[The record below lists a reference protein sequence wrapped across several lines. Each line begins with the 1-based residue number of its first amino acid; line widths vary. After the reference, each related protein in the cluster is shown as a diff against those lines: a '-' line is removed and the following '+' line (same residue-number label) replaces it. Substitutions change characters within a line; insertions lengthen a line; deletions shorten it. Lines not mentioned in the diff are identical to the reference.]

1 MSDLTKFFVDNFEN
15 LAPFIFYLVVGV
27 IIFIETGVLLG
38 FFLPGDSL
46 LFAAG
51 IVASTH
57 GNINPAILAI
67 VVFSAAFFG
76 DQVGFALGRVIGR
89 PYLERRKSPRIQK
102 MIKKSEIYFEK
113 YGFWA
118 VVGSRFIP
126 WVRTFV
132 PPIAGTTPMNY
143 YKFLLAN
150 SLGALIW
157 GVGITMSGF
166 YAASLPWVKTSAVT
180 IGWIFITLWLLSLI
194 VNFVRHRQVLR
205 DK

>member
-1 MSDLTKFFVDNFEN
+1 MSDLTKFFVENFEN
-15 LAPFIFYLVVGV
+15 LAPIIFYLIVGV
-27 IIFIETGVLLG
+27 IIFVETGFLLG

-57 GNINPAILAI
+57 GNINPITLAI
-67 VVFSAAFFG
+67 VVFVAAFLG
-76 DQVGFALGRVIGR
+76 DQVGFVFGRIIGR
-89 PYLERRKSPRIQK
+89 PYLERRQSERIQK
-102 MIKKSEIYFEK
+102 MIKKSEIYYEK

-118 VVGSRFIP
+118 VVGARFIP

-132 PPIAGTTPMNY
+132 PPIAGTTRMNY
-143 YKFLLAN
+143 YKFLMAN
-150 SLGALIW
+150 ALGALIW
-157 GVGITMSGF
+157 GVGITLSGF

>member
-1 MSDLTKFFVDNFEN
+1 MSDLTKFFVENFEN
-15 LAPFIFYLVVGV
+15 LAPFIFYLIVGI
-27 IIFIETGVLLG
+27 IIFVETGVLLG

-67 VVFSAAFFG
+67 VVFMAAFLG
-76 DQVGFALGRVIGR
+76 DQVGFVFGRVIGR
-89 PYLERRKSPRIQK
+89 PYLERRKSERIQK
-102 MIKKSEIYFEK
+102 MIKKSEIYYQK

-132 PPIAGTTPMNY
+132 PPIAGTTQMNY

-150 SLGALIW
+150 ALGALIW
-157 GVGITMSGF
+157 GVGITLSGF

-180 IGWIFITLWLLSLI
+180 IGWIFISLWLLSLI

>member
-1 MSDLTKFFVDNFEN
+1 MSDLTRFFVENFEN
-15 LAPFIFYLVVGV
+15 LAPFVFYLIVGT
-27 IIFIETGVLLG
+27 IIFVETGVLLG

-51 IVASTH
+51 IVAASH

-67 VVFSAAFFG
+67 VVFSAAFLG
-76 DQVGFALGRVIGR
+76 DQVGFAFGRVIGR
-89 PYLERRKSPRIQK
+89 PYLDRRKSPKIQK
-102 MIKKSEIYFEK
+102 MIAKSDIYYQK

-132 PPIAGTTPMNY
+132 PPIAGTSSMNY

-157 GVGITMSGF
+157 GVGITMSGY
-166 YAASLPWVKTSAVT
+166 YAASIPWVKTWAVT
-180 IGWIFITLWLLSLI
+180 IGWVFITLWLLSLT

>member
-1 MSDLTKFFVDNFEN
+1 MSDLTKFFVEEFQN
-15 LAPFIFYLVVGV
+15 LAPLIFYLTVGT
-27 IIFIETGVLLG
+27 IIFIETGVMLG

-57 GNINPAILAI
+57 GDIDAFTLSV
-67 VVFSAAFFG
+67 VVFMAAFLG
-76 DQVGFALGRVIGR
+76 DQVGFVFGRVIGR
-89 PYLERRKSPRIQK
+89 PYLERNKSARVQT
-102 MIKKSEIYFEK
+102 MIVKSEIYYDK

-132 PPIAGTTPMNY
+132 PPIAGATRMNY

-180 IGWIFITLWLLSLI
+180 IGWIFISLWLLSLI
-194 VNFVRHRQVLR
+194 VNFVRHRQALR
-205 DK
+205 GK

>member
-1 MSDLTKFFVDNFEN
+1 MSDLTRFFVENFEN
-15 LAPFIFYLVVGV
+15 LAPFVFYLIVGT
-27 IIFIETGVLLG
+27 IIFVETGILLG

-51 IVASTH
+51 IVAATH

-67 VVFSAAFFG
+67 VVFSAAFLG
-76 DQVGFALGRVIGR
+76 DQVGFAFGRVIGR
-89 PYLERRKSPRIQK
+89 PYLDKRKSPKIQK
-102 MIKKSEIYFEK
+102 MIAKSDIYYQK

-132 PPIAGTTPMNY
+132 PPIAGTSSMNY

-157 GVGITMSGF
+157 GVGITMSGY
-166 YAASLPWVKTSAVT
+166 YAASIPWVKTWAVA
-180 IGWIFITLWLLSLI
+180 IGWVFITLWLLSLT

>member
-1 MSDLTKFFVDNFEN
+1 MSSLSQFFVDNFET
-15 LAPFIFYLVVGV
+15 LAPFVFYLIVGV
-27 IIFIETGVLLG
+27 IIFVETGVLLG

-51 IVASTH
+51 FVASTH

-67 VVFSAAFFG
+67 VVFMAAFLG
-76 DQVGFALGRVIGR
+76 DQVGFAFGRVVGR
-89 PYLERRKSPRIQK
+89 PYLDKRQSPRIQK
-102 MIKKSEIYFEK
+102 MIVRAERYYEK

-118 VVGSRFIP
+118 VIGSRFIP

-132 PPIAGTTPMNY
+132 PPIAGSTAMNY

-150 SLGALIW
+150 ALGAFIW
-157 GVGITMSGF
+157 GVGITLSGF
-166 YAASLPWVKTSAVT
+166 YAASLPWVKTWAVG
-180 IGWIFITLWLLSLI
+180 IGWVFIVLWLISLA
-194 VNFVRHRQVLR
+194 VSFVRHRRVLQ

>member
-1 MSDLTKFFVDNFEN
+1 
-15 LAPFIFYLVVGV
+15 
-27 IIFIETGVLLG
+27 
-38 FFLPGDSL
+38 
-46 LFAAG
+46 
-51 IVASTH
+51 
-57 GNINPAILAI
+57 LAI
-67 VVFSAAFFG
+67 VVFTAAFLG
-76 DQVGFALGRVIGR
+76 DQVGFAFGRVIGR
-89 PYLERRKSPRIQK
+89 PYLERRKSPRIQQ
-102 MIKKSEIYFEK
+102 MIKKSEIYYEK

-132 PPIAGTTPMNY
+132 PPIAGTTTMNY

-157 GVGITMSGF
+157 GVGITLSGF

-180 IGWIFITLWLLSLI
+180 IGWIFISLWLLSLI

>member
-1 MSDLTKFFVDNFEN
+1 VSDLTKFFVENFEN
-15 LAPFIFYLVVGV
+15 LAPFIFYLIVGI
-27 IIFIETGVLLG
+27 IIFVETGVLLG

-67 VVFSAAFFG
+67 VVFVAAFFG
-76 DQVGFALGRVIGR
+76 DQVGFVFGRVIGR
-89 PYLERRKSPRIQK
+89 PYLERRKSERIQK
-102 MIKKSEIYFEK
+102 MIKKSEIYYEK

-118 VVGSRFIP
+118 VVGARFIP

-132 PPIAGTTPMNY
+132 PPIAGTTHMNY
-143 YKFLLAN
+143 YKFLLA
-150 SLGALIW
+150 
-157 GVGITMSGF
+157 ITLSGF

-180 IGWIFITLWLLSLI
+180 IGWVFISLWLLSLT